1 MVRRSK
7 PSDLKTLKS
16 RLASILDTFESK
28 LTSKDLRPKVLAL
41 VPAFR
46 ALRDLGAS
54 IISSHDAASA
64 RERIEV
70 YFRRYPLT
78 VIHGDELLVVSGIQ
92 EYARRIR
99 ELRVEFGWQILSGMT
114 FKQIAE
120 DSPEES
126 DAIES
131 ALGIPPKTI
140 LPEQYVLMRKEQDR
154 DAAHRWSLAN
164 SIRKGKGSVHDKLL
178 EYFKQNVGRAVS
190 GEELIY
196 VSGSKNKEWAR
207 RVREL
212 RTEHGWAIST
222 RMSGRPDLAVGMY
235 VLEHLDQMQEHDR
248 KIPDSVR
255 VAVLKRDNHSCVY
268 CGWNHSQTRPGDPRK
283 FLELHHV
290 EEHVNKGAN
299 TEDNLVTLCN
309 VDHDVVHNK
318 KHAQHRRVAEKIGAV
333 LRSSN

>member
-7 PSDLKTLKS
+7 PADLRTLKAQ
-16 RLASILDTFESK
+16 LASLLDNFESK

-41 VPAFR
+41 VPAFH
-46 ALRDLGAS
+46 ALRDLGS
-54 IISSHDAASA
+54 SLISPNDAANA
-64 RERIEV
+64 RDRIEV

-78 VIHGDELLVVSGIQ
+78 VIHSDELLVVSGIQ

-99 ELRVEFGWQILSGMT
+99 ELRVEFGWQIFSGVT

-126 DAIES
+126 EAIES
-131 ALGIPPKTI
+131 ALGMAPTKIK
-140 LPEQYVLMRKEQDR
+140 PEQYALMRKEQDR
-154 DAAHRWSLAN
+154 DAAHRWNLAN
-164 SIRKGKGSVHDKLL
+164 SIRKRKGTVHDRLL
-178 EYFKQNVGRAVS
+178 EYLKQNVGKEVS

-235 VLEHLDQMQEHDR
+235 VLEHLNQMQEHDR

-255 VAVLKRDNHSCVY
+255 VAVLKRDNHSCVC
-268 CGWNHSQTRPGDPRK
+268 CGWNHSQAKPGDPRR

-299 TEDNLVTLCN
+299 TEENLVTLCN

-318 KHAQHRRVAEKIGAV
+318 KHPHYKRVVAKIESA
-333 LRSSN
+333 LRTFQ